1 MLKERST
8 KFDAGEKPKLLFF
21 EKKKKIQNLK
31 QQLILEEIPKEILL
45 ENNILYFFHNMI
57 FSI

>member
-21 EKKKKIQNLK
+21 EKKKKKNPK
-31 QQLILEEIPKEILL
+31 LEATINPWGD
-45 ENNILYFFHNMI
+45 
-57 FSI
+57 S

>member
-21 EKKKKIQNLK
+21 EEKKKKNPK
-31 QQLILEEIPKEILL
+31 LEATINP
-45 ENNILYFFHNMI
+45 
-57 FSI
+57 